1 MAGPEKKPNYNSL
14 AAFRDVM
21 LIGKGQFSTVYRA
34 KCILDHTP
42 VALKKIQ
49 VGQTSSPPLRIASA
63 EWRAVMTRVGCVLLQ
78 IFQMADAKARQDCMN
93 EIDLLKVCYSTDS
106 RLE

>member
-1 MAGPEKKPNYNSL
+1 MAVPGAKPSYKSL
-14 AAFRDVM
+14 SSFKEVM

-34 KCILDHTP
+34 KSILDHTP

-49 VGQTSSPPLRIASA
+49 VGHLPPATSGLLGLLGTHVRC
-63 EWRAVMTRVGCVLLQ
+63 CVVQ

-93 EIDLLKVCYSTDS
+93 EIDLLKVC
-106 RLE
+106 